1 MTKGLVYKHKNNRS
15 VAMQITT
22 SYYVKERDRWSLR
35 VMWYKYSPT
44 RGLEYSM
51 NISQRLTI
59 TREQRKG
66 WELLQDV

>member
-1 MTKGLVYKHKNNRS
+1 MTKGLVYKHEKNKT
-15 VAMQITT
+15 VAMMVLT

-35 VMWYKYSPT
+35 VMWFKWSPT

-51 NISQRLTI
+51 DITQRLTI

-66 WELLQDV
+66 WKLLHV